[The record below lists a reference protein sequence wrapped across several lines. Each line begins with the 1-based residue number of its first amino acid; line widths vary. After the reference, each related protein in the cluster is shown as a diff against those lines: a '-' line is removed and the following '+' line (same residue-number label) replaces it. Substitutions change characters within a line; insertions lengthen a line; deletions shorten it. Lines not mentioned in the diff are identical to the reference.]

1 MGQTLP
7 SPRQQGAQA
16 RSHPR
21 SQGTS
26 AAPHLPHR
34 IHPCPTESRA
44 RGRRLGQ
51 QGLHGA
57 AGWEEKAGPAPGH
70 APGGVALRHMLLNCF
85 GSVLQKSSEV
95 GRGEP
100 GAALLEVGEA
110 AWL

>member
-1 MGQTLP
+1 MP
-7 SPRQQGAQA
+7 SPPQD
-16 RSHPR
+16 
-21 SQGTS
+21 S
-26 AAPHLPHR
+26 ALPHGEQSKR
-34 IHPCPTESRA
+34 KAIE
-44 RGRRLGQ
+44 Q
-51 QGLHGA
+51 QGLCGA
-57 AGWEEKAGPAPGH
+57 AGWEKKAGPAPGH

>member
-1 MGQTLP
+1 MK
-7 SPRQQGAQA
+7 
-16 RSHPR
+16 
-21 SQGTS
+21 
-26 AAPHLPHR
+26 
-34 IHPCPTESRA
+34 SRV
-44 RGRRLGQ
+44 RGKALGQ
-51 QGLHGA
+51 RGLCGA
-57 AGWEEKAGPAPGH
+57 VGQEDKASSVPGH